1 MKKIVLSLTL
11 ISFLVLPV
19 LVFAVANNATVDG
32 PPVTVDIMGTL
43 DNIVDWVFGIL
54 VVFAAIMLVWAGF
67 SFVTAGGDATKL
79 GEARQKVLYALIG
92 IIVAFASRGLIAF
105 VRTLVI

>member
-11 ISFLVLPV
+11 TSLLVFPV
-19 LVFAVANNATVDG
+19 LVFAADA
-32 PPVTVDIMGTL
+32 PPESVDIMATL
-43 DNIVDWVFGIL
+43 DGIVDWVFSIL

-79 GEARQKVLYALIG
+79 GEARQKILFALIG

-105 VRTLVI
+105 VQTLVK

>member
-11 ISFLVLPV
+11 ISLLVFPV
-19 LVFAVANNATVDG
+19 LAFAIEEG
-32 PPVTVDIMGTL
+32 PPSTVDIIGTL
-43 DNIVDWVFGIL
+43 DGIVDWIFSIL

-79 GEARQKVLYALIG
+79 GEARTKILYALIG

-105 VRTLVI
+105 VQTLVK